1 MKKIEVTYKDV
12 KRMSDI
18 FLCDNWCIT
27 DRNCLLKFY
36 LIGHCIAFVRLTE
49 VLKVEITN
57 E

>member
-36 LIGHCIAFVRLTE
+36 VDGLCIGFVRLTE
-49 VLKVEITN
+49 VVKVEIS
-57 E
+57 